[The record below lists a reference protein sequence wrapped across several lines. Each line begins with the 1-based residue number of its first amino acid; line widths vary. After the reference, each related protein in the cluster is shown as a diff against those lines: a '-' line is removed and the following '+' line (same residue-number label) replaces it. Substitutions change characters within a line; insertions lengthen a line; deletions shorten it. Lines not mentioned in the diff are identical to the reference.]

1 MRRGSRHNLS
11 RDEWAAGM
19 TRLYVKRGTELP
31 HAKLT
36 PEIVQALRA
45 DDRPAREW
53 AERLGVHVNTVW
65 RARSR
70 ENWGH
75 V

>member
-1 MRRGSRHNLS
+1 VRRGSRHNLS
-11 RDEWAAGM
+11 RDEYLGGM
-19 TRLYVKRGTELP
+19 AYAYARRGTDLP

-36 PEIVQALRA
+36 PEIVRTLRS
-45 DDRPAREW
+45 DTRPAREW